1 MRHERNGT
9 GTNSENYILIGLLK
23 VKDVKK
29 RRVNFFRFV
38 LFHISS
44 TKVGRKS
51 RYFMPVKDP
60 DFKKIFI
67 CK

>member
-1 MRHERNGT
+1 MRHERHGT
-9 GTNSENYILIGLLK
+9 GTDIENYILIGLLK

-29 RRVNFFRFV
+29 RKVIFFRFL
-38 LFHISS
+38 LFHIGS

-67 CK
+67 FK